1 VVKYAMILFGLASA
15 SACLSADY
23 SVADAGACP
32 ADDVCR
38 EGWVCVVG
46 YCVPSADDVP
56 VCGDGLHQDY
66 AGEACD
72 DGNQAADDG
81 CTNDCNIAVCGDG
94 LVRHDLSTVD
104 VGYEECDDGNVN
116 EGDGCSEACLS
127 EVCGNGR
134 EDFSEE
140 CDDGNVNEGD
150 GCSEACLSE
159 VCGNGREDFS
169 EECDDGNEVQTD
181 ACLNNCVAASCGD
194 AHAQAGIEACDDG
207 NELQTDACLN
217 NCVAAS
223 CGDAHAQAGI
233 EACDDGN
240 AVQTDACLNNCVA
253 ARCGDTHAQAG
264 IEACDDGNISNT
276 DSCTDACLEARC
288 GDGFARAGVDT
299 LADAYEACD
308 DGNDNEDI
316 CDEDCRWQPGA
327 SRGGAVRDCQT
338 FRAAFPM
345 TPDGA
350 YWLNPDGGTTDN
362 AFRGL
367 CNMNTR
373 GGGWTQVVNIYHDT
387 ATWNAWNFY
396 GLMANSSDPEARFGV
411 PMELFTDAE
420 LNGEDLEIMFFVNDF
435 QTGPIYRG
443 VNKDAWDSSLGMGN
457 FDENGFDS
465 ATQEVWSGCDMYLGR
480 DNDRWNWSIASRTTS
495 ENCAN
500 YSMDFSPRPGF
511 LLEGSDAN
519 PEQAYAISGL
529 NGGYRPAFGWLRIFV
544 RRTP

>member
-140 CDDGNVNEGD
+140 CDDGN
-150 GCSEACLSE
+150 E
-159 VCGNGREDFS
+159 V
-169 EECDDGNEVQTD
+169 
-181 ACLNNCVAASCGD
+181 
-194 AHAQAGIEACDDG
+194 
-207 NELQTDACLN
+207 QTDACLN

-299 LADAYEACD
+299 LGDAYEACD

-338 FRAAFPM
+338 FRAAFPA
-345 TPDGA
+345 TPNGA

-387 ATWNAWNFY
+387 DTWNAWNFY
-396 GLMANSSDPEARFGV
+396 GMMANSSDPEARFGV
-411 PMELFTDAE
+411 PMELFTDAG
-420 LNGEDLEIMFFVNDF
+420 LNGEDLEIMFFVDDI

-529 NGGYRPAFGWLRIFV
+529 NGDYTTAFGWLRIFV

>member
-1 VVKYAMILFGLASA
+1 MVKYAMVLFGLASA

-56 VCGDGLHQDY
+56 VCGDGL
-66 AGEACD
+66 
-72 DGNQAADDG
+72 
-81 CTNDCNIAVCGDG
+81 
-94 LVRHDLSTVD
+94 VRHDLSTVD

-116 EGDGCSEACLS
+116 EGDGCSEACLI
-127 EVCGNGR
+127 
-134 EDFSEE
+134 
-140 CDDGNVNEGD
+140 
-150 GCSEACLSE
+150 EA
-159 VCGNGREDFS
+159 CGNGREDFS

-207 NELQTDACLN
+207 NEVQTDACLN

-223 CGDAHAQAGI
+223 CGDAHAQAGV

-240 AVQTDACLNNCVA
+240 GSNTDSCTGECIE
-253 ARCGDTHAQAG
+253 ARCGDGFARTGLDVSHEDY
-264 IEACDDGNISNT
+264 EACDDGNISNT
-276 DSCTDACLEARC
+276 DSCTGACLEARC
-288 GDGFARAGVDT
+288 GDGFARAGVDPSGN
-299 LADAYEACD
+299 AYEACD

-316 CDEDCRWQPGA
+316 CDEDCRWQPGV

-387 ATWNAWNFY
+387 DTWNAWNFY

-420 LNGEDLEIMFFVNDF
+420 GNGEGLEIMFFVNGN

-443 VNKDAWDSSLGMGN
+443 VNKDAWDSSLGAGY
-457 FDENGFDS
+457 FDTNGFYS
-465 ATQEVWSGCDMYLGR
+465 ATQEAWSGCDMHLGR
-480 DNDRWNWSIASRTTS
+480 DNDQWNWSIASRTTS
-495 ENCAN
+495 ANCAN
-500 YSMDFSPRPGF
+500 YSNDFWPRPGF

-529 NGGYRPAFGWLRIFV
+529 NGIYTPAFGWLRIYV
-544 RRTP
+544 RRTSN